1 MIETIGAILW
11 LGYWATM
18 PFAVK
23 KKVDN
28 HLNPILYPEQY
39 EEEDEDEDE
48 EEEYEE
54 EEDDEDFDDDE
65 DFNDDEDFDDDD

>member
-1 MIETIGAILW
+1 MIETIGALLW

-39 EEEDEDEDE
+39 EEE
-48 EEEYEE
+48 EE
-54 EEDDEDFDDDE
+54 EEDQDDE
-65 DFNDDEDFDDDD
+65 DDEDDDDDDDDDDFDPDEDFDDDD